1 VTFAVATPFQHAAAV
16 ALAAGDDY
24 YARLRASYRARRDRL
39 CDGLEEVGFG
49 VRRPEGTYFAVA
61 DIRPLGYDDDVT
73 FCRTLVERVGIAA
86 IPVSAFVSGKG
97 TRHLVRF
104 AFCKDDAT
112 LDEGL
117 RRLRR
122 LKG

>member
-1 VTFAVATPFQHAAAV
+1 
-16 ALAAGDDY
+16 
-24 YARLRASYRARRDRL
+24 
-39 CDGLEEVGFG
+39 
-49 VRRPEGTYFAVA
+49 
-61 DIRPLGYDDDVT
+61 
-73 FCRTLVERVGIAA
+73 
-86 IPVSAFVSGKG
+86 VSGKG